1 ILALASEKVP
11 LYRFAIVVL
20 RVPQVPPCVASIL
33 VLQVKTIPVPNA
45 GRVAPTAATTQK
57 TARCKLIVFTDLLRK
72 RPLVL
77 FLPSLFLWMEAA
89 VILVDGSCRRPTHP
103 AAEPKIAG
111 FDYTIFLIKT
121 LLGVVLIFRGTGTNS
136 VL

>member
-1 ILALASEKVP
+1 ILALASEKVL

-33 VLQVKTIPVPNA
+33 VSQVKTIPMPNA

-89 VILVDGSCRRPTHP
+89 VGPRIPLRN
-103 AAEPKIAG
+103 PKIAG

-121 LLGVVLIFRGTGTNS
+121 LLGVVLIFGGTGANS

>member
-1 ILALASEKVP
+1 MLALASEKVL

-77 FLPSLFLWMEAA
+77 FLPSLLFLWMEAA
-89 VILVDGSCRRPTHP
+89 VGPRIPLRNQ
-103 AAEPKIAG
+103 K
-111 FDYTIFLIKT
+111 
-121 LLGVVLIFRGTGTNS
+121 
-136 VL
+136 

>member
-1 ILALASEKVP
+1 MLALASEKVL

-20 RVPQVPPCVASIL
+20 RGPQVPPCVASIL

-77 FLPSLFLWMEAA
+77 FLPSL
-89 VILVDGSCRRPTHP
+89 ILVDGSCRRPTHP

-121 LLGVVLIFRGTGTNS
+121 LLGVVLIFGGTGTNS